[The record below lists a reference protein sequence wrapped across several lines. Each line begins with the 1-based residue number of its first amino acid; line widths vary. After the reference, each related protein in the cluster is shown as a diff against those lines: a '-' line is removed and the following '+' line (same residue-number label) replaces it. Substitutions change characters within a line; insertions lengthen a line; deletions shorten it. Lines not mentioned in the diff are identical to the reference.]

1 MKQSSGVYNEQINLF
16 LVGILFP
23 FILNLLGL
31 LKLIDVTVY
40 IAPISYVVSI
50 VCFTVAL
57 SKFQFLDALPIALTK
72 IVDKISDG
80 YLVLNGKNIII
91 ANNLTFQKMFEIED
105 KNINSMY
112 LFELLAIKN
121 FKGLN
126 EKSFVSALKAARNS
140 DETLILETHFK
151 NINKFFRIEINNLKS
166 DNIFIG
172 NLVLIKDI
180 TEHQNDLET
189 IKSNQTLLME
199 KERLASLGE
208 MISGVAHNLK
218 TPLFSITGATEGLI
232 DLVNEYESSIDDP
245 SVTIED
251 HKEIAKDMETW
262 LEKMKG
268 YTSYMSD
275 IITAIRGQAASFS
288 EDTYETFSIQELIKR
303 VNILMK
309 HELQQALVTLN
320 VYYNLTK
327 EINLHGNINSLV
339 QILNNLISNA
349 IQAYE
354 GKPNNFIDLT
364 IENTDKK
371 VKITITDYGSRNT
384 SIS

>member
-1 MKQSSGVYNEQINLF
+1 MRQSSGVYNEQINLF
-16 LVGILFP
+16 LVGILFL

-31 LKLIDVTVY
+31 LKLIEVTVY

-105 KNINSMY
+105 KNINSMH

-126 EKSFVSALKAARNS
+126 EKSFVSALKAARDS

-166 DNIFIG
+166 DNIIIG

-251 HKEIAKDMETW
+251 HKEIAKDMQTW

>member
-1 MKQSSGVYNEQINLF
+1 MRQSSGVYNEQINLF

-31 LKLIDVTVY
+31 LKLIEVTVY

-105 KNINSMY
+105 KNINSMH

-126 EKSFVSALKAARNS
+126 EKSFVSALKAARDS

-166 DNIFIG
+166 DNIIIG

-251 HKEIAKDMETW
+251 HKEIAKDMQTW